1 MRFSDD
7 NAAIISSNGYE
18 NFWPGNREFRAQK
31 KAFFRTI
38 LLQFFGERRREFL
51 AKGMVGHSFP
61 QERREFY
68 GDACAIFQVMMHH
81 FFSAS
86 GVRNF
91 CLKIA

>member
-1 MRFSDD
+1 MPQLFHRMATKIFGQEI
-7 NAAIISSNGYE
+7 A
-18 NFWPGNREFRAQK
+18 NFGLKK

-68 GDACAIFQVMMHH
+68 GDACAIFQVMMQH
-81 FFSAS
+81 FFRRVA
-86 GVRNF
+86 
-91 CLKIA
+91 